1 MLIEIKQSNYRMTSI
16 MSATVGAPL
25 RRPPTVLISDDDLTV
40 RRSLQLMLCAYGYDV
55 QSYTSGR
62 ALLADPCATAADYL
76 VIDYRMP
83 DVDGVTV
90 LQSLRARGWRG
101 RAILVSA
108 YCDSALEAKARA
120 AGFDDV
126 IAKPFIAR
134 AVREA
139 IGSYGKPDH

>member
-1 MLIEIKQSNYRMTSI
+1 MNGT
-16 MSATVGAPL
+16 MSAPVGAAL
-25 RRPPTVLISDDDLTV
+25 RSSFTVLVSDDDPAV
-40 RRSLQLMLCAYGYDV
+40 RRSLHMMLCAYGYDV
-55 QSYTSGR
+55 QSYTSGQ
-62 ALLADPCATAADYL
+62 ALLADPCAAAADCL

-90 LQSLRARGWRG
+90 LQGLRARGWRG

-108 YCDSALEAKARA
+108 YCDCALAAKARA
-120 AGFDDV
+120 SGFDDV

-139 IGSYGKPDH
+139 IGSYLRPGR